1 MLINIMTVNRGV
13 RSAAGE
19 GDIGQKRKET
29 DHETYD

>member
-19 GDIGQKRKET
+19 GDIGQKKKGNGS
-29 DHETYD
+29 